1 MESNI
6 AELEGHWLNIGSEN
20 VASERA
26 IWLGESILIGEHLAQ
41 ISKHVVS
48 VSLELPGVCR
58 GGCHE

>member
-1 MESNI
+1 MESSI

-26 IWLGESILIGEHLAQ
+26 IWLGESILIREHLAQ
-41 ISKHVVS
+41 SSKHVVP
-48 VSLELPGVCR
+48 VSLELPGVWR